1 MNEFVQNIAC
11 NEKLWRKT
19 DHWRLC
25 KQQRCRQTIR
35 RLHIGLSRVN
45 FCNGYSFAHDD
56 DSVDTAVILIEIVR
70 DDYSIVA
77 TRAACLLSV
86 FIIASLTR

>member
-1 MNEFVQNIAC
+1 MNLFKISPVTRSC
-11 NEKLWRKT
+11 DVKLIT
-19 DHWRLC
+19 DVSVNNRDVD
-25 KQQRCRQTIR
+25 R
-35 RLHIGLSRVN
+35 RSVGYTIGLSRVN